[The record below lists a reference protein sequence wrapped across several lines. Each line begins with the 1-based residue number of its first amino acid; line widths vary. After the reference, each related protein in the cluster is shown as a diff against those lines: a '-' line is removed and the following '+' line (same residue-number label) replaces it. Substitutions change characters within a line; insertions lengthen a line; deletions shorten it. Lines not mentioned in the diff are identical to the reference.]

1 MPALRQKN
9 TYSVLFYFVLF
20 FVLASFIVRSTLLFL
35 SFGKAE
41 INALSLLQIFGKGLL
56 FDIGVVSF
64 FAVPYS
70 IYLLLFPLK
79 WSNTFVNR
87 AITYTAFFLATFILL
102 FSFFAEFTFWGEFES
117 RFNFIAVDYLIY
129 TYEVI
134 NNINQSYP
142 LPLLLGGMLAITL
155 MVIWFF
161 NKRKYFTATF
171 TGKVTFVNRLI
182 VTFQLHRCMHLK

>member
-20 FVLASFIVRSTLLFL
+20 FVLASFIVRLVLLFI
-35 SFGKAE
+35 SISKAE
-41 INALSLLQIFGKGLL
+41 VGLLSLLQIFGKGLL
-56 FDIGVVSF
+56 FDIGVASF

-70 IYLLLFPLK
+70 IYLLLFPQK
-79 WSNTFVNR
+79 WSNTVVNR
-87 AITYTAFFLATFILL
+87 AVTYTAFSLATFILL
-102 FSFFAEFTFWGEFES
+102 FSFFAEITFWSEFGS

-142 LPLLLGGMLAITL
+142 LPLLIGGMLAITL
-155 MVIWFF
+155 LVIWLF
-161 NKRKYFTATF
+161 NKRKIFAATF
-171 TGKVTFVNRLI
+171 TGKVTFINRLT
-182 VTFQLHRCMHLK
+182 VTTIIILTSLLY